1 MQTILGSGGSIG
13 TDLAKALQQY
23 TDKIK
28 LVSRNPVKVNDT
40 DIFQS
45 ADLTD
50 SKSLE
55 KAVEGSSICYVTIGF
70 EYNLKVWQQQWLSF
84 IKNAVDACIKY
95 NSKLVFFDNVYAIGK
110 DNIKHITENSAI
122 SPSSKKGEIRAEVD
136 RFIIERIEKGNPEI
150 IIARSPDF
158 FGPEKKE
165 NSLMMNL
172 IYDNLI
178 KGKTAQWFGNADVIH
193 SMGFTPDL
201 AKGTAL
207 LGNSPDAYNQIWN
220 LPVDKNA
227 LTGRE
232 WVKLFADEL
241 KTSDKVKVIPQMII
255 KLLGIFV
262 PVLREM
268 PEMIYQF
275 ENQFY
280 FDSSKFISRFN
291 FEPTKNKEAVRLTIE
306 KLRK

>member
-28 LVSRNPVKVNDT
+28 LVSRNHVKINDT
-40 DIFQS
+40 DILQS

-70 EYNLKVWQQQWLSF
+70 EYSLKVWQQQWLSF
-84 IKNAVDACIKY
+84 IKNAVDSCIKY

-136 RFIIERIEKGNPEI
+136 RFIIEQIEKGNPEI

-158 FGPEKKE
+158 FGPEKKK

-241 KTSDKVKVIPQMII
+241 KTSDKVKVIPEIVI

-291 FEPTKNKEAVRLTIE
+291 FEPTKNKEAVRITIE
-306 KLRK
+306 NLRK

>member
-40 DIFQS
+40 DILQS

-158 FGPEKKE
+158 FGPEKKN